1 MSDLSNLQVAEVRT
15 HFKNGAREWFPKL
28 TTEELRTAFD
38 DWLKAHDDEVRQAVL
53 VEAAHAVLLERTR
66 IVEWLSIR
74 QVEEYADFDK
84 SGLEIDQERG
94 LVLDVVRQEIE
105 RGAHNR
111 GAGE

>member
-1 MSDLSNLQVAEVRT
+1 MSDERNLKTAWVHHYGST
-15 HFKNGAREWFPKL
+15 HGY
-28 TTEELRTAFD
+28 D
-38 DWLKAHDDEVRQAVL
+38 KAIERVRQAVL

-105 RGAHNR
+105 RGAHN
-111 GAGE
+111 EVTK